1 MSPYLHT
8 HTHTHTICTHTHT
21 MHTHTHNVHT
31 HTHCTHALQA
41 IAGLNGMQLGDKK
54 LVVQRASV
62 GAKTPMTLA
71 MEMQQQ
77 QAIPMPI
84 NIPGLQVEGTAQQ
97 ATEVLCLMNMVT
109 KDELDDDEEFEGV
122 YVCTWDNKEFEDAWV
137 GGCRYVSCFGDE
149 EFEGVYV
156 CMFLAAEIHV

>member
-8 HTHTHTICTHTHT
+8 HTHTHNEHTHT
-21 MHTHTHNVHT
+21 QCT
-31 HTHCTHALQA
+31 HTHCTHAHTLQA

-122 YVCTWDNKEFEDAWV
+122 CPCVQGIMRSLKMHGV
-137 GGCRYVSCFGDE
+137 GVDVSLVLVMRGLKIWCACVSVFSCRDTE
-149 EFEGVYV
+149 N
-156 CMFLAAEIHV
+156 

>member
-122 YVCTWDNKEFEDAWV
+122 CMCVHGIIRSLKMGGWV

-149 EFEGVYV
+149 GFEDKVCMYV
-156 CMFLAAEIHV
+156 CF